1 MKPHITAT
9 DLYNFKKCAYR
20 PFMDYNGDPA
30 LKIEIHPL
38 VKLLWESGVQYEAKV
53 IEAYRR
59 DHPDLTFRSFA
70 DAQDDKASAQDDN
83 CAHDDKAALAAMQE
97 GIDVIYQGTLISGN
111 KVGRPDMLLK
121 TSGKSNLG
129 DYHYAPMDIK
139 LTRIDGEWDDGNEKV
154 AIEQFWQVY
163 FYGQILAAVQGRLP
177 DKGYIYK
184 TKRRIFPIP
193 LTKPPANYEW
203 AISQLENYLQG
214 NAFGAEPCINSNC
227 GLCEWRDV
235 CAQWAQEK
243 QDVSLV
249 YYVGQA
255 MKEGL
260 KKLGIETISDLAAQ
274 DPDQLSEKVQALK
287 SQGFFWKQMPADLPE
302 KSVMRARIQLSGT
315 PVIHQPIVFPDSDV
329 EIHFDVED
337 DPTQD
342 FVYLHGILLAK
353 KGQPP
358 EYHAFFAEN
367 RDDEGLITQQ
377 LFDFFNQY
385 PTAPVYH
392 YSDYEKT
399 TLKRLI
405 QKHQLDSAVYDR
417 LFGKNGTA
425 IDLYKTITANTDWPL
440 TSYSVKA
447 ICKFLGFKWDAAD
460 AGGAASIV
468 WMNEYLSGNPA
479 MKQKILRYNEDDLQ
493 ATYFLK
499 DKLIEMQN
507 E

>member
-1 MKPHITAT
+1 MMPLTKKNHITAT

-20 PFMDYNGDPA
+20 PFMDYNGDPS

-53 IEAYRR
+53 IDAYRK
-59 DHPDLTFRSFA
+59 DHPELTFRSFA
-70 DAQDDKASAQDDN
+70 DAQDDKN
-83 CAHDDKAALAAMQE
+83 TLAAMQE

-111 KVGRPDMLLK
+111 KVGRPDLLLK
-121 TSGKSNLG
+121 TPGKSNWG

-139 LTRIDGEWDDGNEKV
+139 LTRIDSEWDDGKEKV

-163 FYGQILAAVQGRLP
+163 FYGQLLAAIQGRLP
-177 DKGYIYK
+177 DKGFIYK
-184 TKRRIFPIP
+184 TKKRIFPIP
-193 LTKPPANYEW
+193 LDKPPANYEW
-203 AISQLENYLQG
+203 AVAQLENYLQG
-214 NAFGAEPCINSNC
+214 NAFGAEPVISPSVC
-227 GLCEWRDV
+227 GMCEWKNS
-235 CAQWAQEK
+235 CAHWAKEK

-260 KKLGIETISDLAAQ
+260 KKLGIETVTDLANQ
-274 DPDQLSEKVQALK
+274 DPDVLSEKVKELK
-287 SQGFFWKQMPADLPE
+287 SQGFFWKQMPADLPQ
-302 KSVMRARIQLSGT
+302 KSVARARIQLSGA
-315 PVIHQPIVFPDSDV
+315 PVIHQPLVFSDSDV
-329 EIHFDVED
+329 EIHFDIED

-353 KGQPP
+353 KGQAP
-358 EYHAFFAEN
+358 EYRAFFAES
-367 RDDEGLITQQ
+367 RDDEGAITQQ
-377 LFDFFNQY
+377 LFDFLDQY

-392 YSDYEKT
+392 YSNYEKT

-405 QKHQLDSAVYDR
+405 QKHKLDSAVYDR
-417 LFGKNGTA
+417 LFGDNGTA
-425 IDLYKTITANTDWPL
+425 IDLYKVICDATDWPL

-447 ICKFLGFKWDAAD
+447 ICKFLGFKWDAED

-468 WMNEYLSGNPA
+468 WMNEYLAGDPA
-479 MKQKILRYNEDDLQ
+479 KKQKILRYNEDDLQ

-499 DKLIEMQN
+499 NKLIEMQHGI
-507 E
+507 EP